1 MRRMSCS
8 SRRDAAILTGA
19 LALAALLAAACGGG
33 PDGDADT
40 TAGPDAAPRSG
51 PARPYALGYQAIPA
65 SLSEAAYEAVFDLA
79 AREGDFIM
87 IQRTVP
93 WLEVGADASLQPQT
107 ETTIAR
113 ETALIRERG
122 LSLLFAIDPW
132 EPSNRARL
140 TAAAPGRGFADAAVT
155 DAYVAYAELVVQ
167 RYHPRWLALAVD
179 LDAAARLRPT
189 DLDAFEAAYLRAYAR
204 VKELAPET
212 QVFVTFQLE
221 DLQGL
226 LPWGPAHSPQWSLI
240 LRFAPALDVLAVS
253 SFPSFL
259 FPFAADLPDTYYTRL
274 AAFRKPLALVPA
286 GYASEPGRGGV
297 TFGTLSG
304 QRTFLDWILAEAEAG
319 RWELVAWLA
328 PQDPAFATVP
338 PFDLVGRMGLRTL
351 SGEAKPALGVWQDQ
365 AARPWAPPAAAERE
379 NGTAAL
385 PDTAEA
391 VLPPLPAG
399 QDTAVDPSAVVGGEN
414 ADSDDRGDSGG

>member
-1 MRRMSCS
+1 MRRMRCA
-8 SRRDAAILTGA
+8 SRRAVISLTGV
-19 LALAALLAAACGGG
+19 LVLAALLAAACGGSSDG
-33 PDGDADT
+33 IAGSAPDGEAVS
-40 TAGPDAAPRSG
+40 AAPPHSG

-107 ETTIAR
+107 ETTIVR
-113 ETALIRERG
+113 ETALIQERG
-122 LSLLFAIDPW
+122 LALLFAIDPW

-140 TAAAPGRGFADAAVT
+140 TAGAPGHGFGDAAVT
-155 DAYVAYAELVVQ
+155 DAYVAYAELIVQ
-167 RYHPRWLALAVD
+167 RYQPRWLALAVD

-189 DLDAFEAAYLRAYAR
+189 DLDAFEAAYMRAYAR
-204 VKELAPET
+204 VKDLAPET

-286 GYASEPGRGGV
+286 GYASEAGRGGV

-304 QRTFLDWILAEAEAG
+304 QRTFLDRILAEAEAG

-328 PQDPAFATVP
+328 PQDPAFATAP

-351 SGEAKPALGVWQDQ
+351 SGDAKPALAVWQDH
-365 AARPWAPPAAAERE
+365 AGRPWDPPALAERVNE
-379 NGTAAL
+379 TSAL
-385 PDTAEA
+385 PE
-391 VLPPLPAG
+391 
-399 QDTAVDPSAVVGGEN
+399 SADALLGGEGEN
-414 ADSDDRGDSGG
+414 EGDADDSDAGGDTSGQRGG